1 MSNFFTSRKLIALLA
16 PLIFVVLLLSSI
28 YTYGFDKAF
37 LYQVYQENKIT
48 EQLQIQETDLYYCT
62 NILFEQIQGLRDDL
76 ACQVTIAGEK
86 QEFFNQRES
95 DHMVDVQGL
104 YQASLLVRNI
114 SFGLALVILIGLA
127 YYSRHFFFDL
137 YQGIKLGYKGLIA
150 GLLLIGTYFIIDF
163 NNFWT
168 SFHKLFF
175 RNDLWLLD
183 PEKDRLIQLVP
194 QNYFEPL
201 VYKVFFT
208 TLIGLGLVYI
218 VLFLINRKRKTNP
231 AKIHVVLFEPEIPQ
245 NTGNIMRTC
254 AAAGFHLHIIEPTS
268 FILNE
273 KKLKRSSMD
282 YTEHLEMTVHDDL
295 NAFME
300 TVDGTIYYITRY
312 GKRPTNDYDFSQ
324 VKDNIYLMFG
334 KESTGLPLDLLKNNF
349 DHLIRIPMHP
359 QARSLNLSNSVA
371 IVGYEVLRQLN
382 YPNLSYTEVQKGE
395 DFLENNHFS

>member
-1 MSNFFTSRKLIALLA
+1 M
-16 PLIFVVLLLSSI
+16 
-28 YTYGFDKAF
+28 
-37 LYQVYQENKIT
+37 
-48 EQLQIQETDLYYCT
+48 
-62 NILFEQIQGLRDDL
+62 
-76 ACQVTIAGEK
+76 
-86 QEFFNQRES
+86 
-95 DHMVDVQGL
+95 
-104 YQASLLVRNI
+104 
-114 SFGLALVILIGLA
+114 
-127 YYSRHFFFDL
+127 
-137 YQGIKLGYKGLIA
+137 
-150 GLLLIGTYFIIDF
+150 
-163 NNFWT
+163 
-168 SFHKLFF
+168 
-175 RNDLWLLD
+175 LD